1 MGGEWK
7 PSGQSGD
14 DGGGANGG
22 DREGSRSMG
31 YFGWGVDVG
40 S

>member
-14 DGGGANGG
+14 DGGGLTVETEKGA
-22 DREGSRSMG
+22 DP
-31 YFGWGVDVG
+31 WGILDG
-40 S
+40 EWM